1 MKILAVETSGS
12 RESVAVYDN
21 GKITE
26 VNQEVKSHSSRLL
39 RAIDKVLK
47 KSGTR
52 LEDLDCL
59 AASTGPG
66 SFIGIRIGL
75 STMQG
80 LSLALDI
87 PLIGVPTLDAVAEN
101 VRNADLDLNDIKYI
115 CPFILSKGE
124 EVYTAVYIIKKGR
137 LKRKSKF
144 QYISI
149 NEFLKIFRKDKI
161 SGHVVFFNEAKRFE
175 SRINDILGEKAFILQ
190 DEFSFPGAG
199 NIAELAKKNIKNKK
213 IKKSV
218 CPSPLYVRPYLT
230 KKTG

>member
-1 MKILAVETSGS
+1 MKILAVETSGL
-12 RESVAVYDN
+12 RESVAVYNN

-26 VNQEVKSHSSRLL
+26 LNQEVKSHSSHLL

-47 KSGTR
+47 KSDTR

-66 SFIGIRIGL
+66 SFMGIRIGL
-75 STMQG
+75 GTMQG

-87 PLIGVPTLDAVAEN
+87 PLIGIPALDAVAEN
-101 VRNADLDLNDIKYI
+101 VRNSGLDLNNIKYI
-115 CPFILSKGE
+115 CPLILSKGE
-124 EVYTAVYIIKKGR
+124 EVYSAVYIVKNR
-137 LKRKSKF
+137 QFKRKSKF

-161 SGHVVFFNEAKRFE
+161 SGCVIFFSEARRFE
-175 SRINDILGEKAFILQ
+175 SQIINVLGEKAVFLQ
-190 DEFSFPGAG
+190 DKISFPGAG
-199 NIAELAKKNIKNKK
+199 NIAKLAGKNIRNNKT
-213 IKKSV
+213 KKSV
-218 CPSPLYVRPYLT
+218 YPSPLYVRPYLT